1 MTRFRF
7 SLPVLA
13 GSATACHPDAVTNS
27 AVVPKAGIHYVNAV
41 PDTGAMDFRV
51 VDTVSNSGLFG
62 VAVRGMNV
70 YAQGI
75 EAGGRD
81 IKVFMDGTDPA
92 VASTVM
98 FDQTS
103 TFTAD
108 AAYTFLAY
116 GYARTGQAPARKVAI
131 TTAVPPAVA
140 TGFVHLRVIQLAST
154 LAPLAT
160 T

>member
-7 SLPVLA
+7 SLHLALA
-13 GSATACHPDAVTNS
+13 GSAAACHPDAVTNS

-51 VDTVSNSGLFG
+51 VDIVSNSGLFG
-62 VAVRGMNV
+62 VAFRGMNV

-81 IKVFMDGTDPA
+81 IKVFMDGADPA

-98 FDQTS
+98 FDLTS
-103 TFTAD
+103 AFSAD
-108 AAYTFLAY
+108 AAYTLLAY
-116 GYARTGQAPARKVAI
+116 GYARTGQTPTKKVLI
-131 TTAVPPAVA
+131 TTAAPPAVA
-140 TGFVHLRVIQLAST
+140 AGVLH
-154 LAPLAT
+154 
-160 T
+160 